1 MNRDTGHQI
10 FAAIADV
17 ICIPGRED
25 VAVNCRFWSPGI
37 YDVRF
42 KRHGKEGSV
51 SASHA
56 DIAAHRA
63 PVSMLA
69 CEYNKA
75 ILRLTPE
82 GP

>member
-25 VAVNCRFWSPGI
+25 VAVNCRFSSPGI
-37 YDVRF
+37 YEVGF
-42 KRHGKEGSV
+42 VRHGQEESI
-51 SASHA
+51 SAMVNGFPA
-56 DIAAHRA
+56 VF
-63 PVSMLA
+63 PLVSMLA
-69 CEYNKA
+69 CEYNEA

>member
-1 MNRDTGHQI
+1 MNLDPIHQV
-10 FAAIADV
+10 FAALAEV
-17 ICIPGRED
+17 LCIPGRED

-37 YDVRF
+37 YDVKF
-42 KRHGKEGSV
+42 ERHGKERSV

-56 DIAAHRA
+56 DIAAHPA